1 MNRSMS
7 LRPLFVSPF
16 VALTLL
22 VAPPSFAAD
31 EASTAGGAAAPAAS
45 PTPAAAPAPAQ
56 ASAAA
61 SAPAPDS
68 GAAST
73 STASAAIDTNGG
85 VGAEVA
91 AGPNVAEPSLDNP
104 VETAPGAFRCGA
116 EPIDAG
122 DHPEYKDRRCY
133 ATKLESTS
141 VFLYGGLE
149 QDTGF
154 AKYTFRDDEQNPAET
169 LYDLRGRFVFGPM
182 LHHEFKNGMYVRA
195 TGQVVAWV
203 RDQFKIYQI
212 NVDDAYGQVG
222 GRLGGGRW
230 DFQIGRF
237 MTWRV
242 FHKGMGF
249 DLYTLEDRGAAKS
262 HNIGTDDAS
271 YGIHTYEANYIYLRN
286 SGAPIANETA
296 GRAALHYFPTRYL
309 GLELV
314 GVYGQANAGAD
325 NTLGGRLA
333 VDFHKKFGPVGVRVS
348 AAAEDRYQSPS
359 IDHRNQ
365 TSVGPDGKPVYEKCA
380 DCAVRDDHGV
390 AGGAVVKFSIA
401 EVGGGIGQAWN
412 FVHQNPANTTGAPRD
427 PKSTGDTTSYGA
439 YFQLDP
445 GTLLFKRA
453 LIIGAGLFKTSLNT
467 RTDYVEQHIQG
478 AAYVG
483 FPLGFNDAIVKL
495 VLSRAELDTYE
506 RTSAANAAVKE
517 YLHHEYAMTAAR
529 LRFAYYF

>member
-1 MNRSMS
+1 MS
-7 LRPLFVSPF
+7 LRPLFVSPL

-22 VAPPSFAAD
+22 VAPASFAAD
-31 EASTAGGAAAPAAS
+31 AAPPADGAAAPAAS
-45 PTPAAAPAPAQ
+45 PAPAE
-56 ASAAA
+56 ASP
-61 SAPAPDS
+61 SATAPGPDS

-73 STASAAIDTNGG
+73 PTASATVDVNAGTS
-85 VGAEVA
+85 AAVA
-91 AGPNVAEPSLDNP
+91 AAPGGAEPSLDNP
-104 VETAPGAFRCGA
+104 LETAPGAVRCGA
-116 EPIDAG
+116 QPIDAG
-122 DHPEYKDRRCY
+122 DHPEYRDRRCY
-133 ATKLESTS
+133 ATKLESSS

-154 AKYTFRDDEQNPAET
+154 AQYTFRDDQQNPSET

-195 TGQVVAWV
+195 TGQLVAWV

-212 NVDDAYGQVG
+212 NVDDVYGQVG

-230 DFQIGRF
+230 DVQIGRF

-262 HNIGTDDAS
+262 HNIGTDDAT

-296 GRAALHYFPTRYL
+296 GRAAIHYFPTRYL
-309 GLELV
+309 GVELV

-333 VDFHKKFGPVGVRVS
+333 VDFHKKIGPVGVRVS
-348 AAAEDRYQSPS
+348 AAAEDRYQTPS
-359 IDHRNQ
+359 INHLNQ
-365 TSVGPDGKPVYEKCA
+365 TGVGADGKPTYEKCP

-390 AGGAVVKFSIA
+390 AGGAVLKYSIVEA
-401 EVGGGIGQAWN
+401 GGGIGQAWN

-427 PKSTGDTTSYGA
+427 PKSTAETTSYGG
-439 YFQLDP
+439 YLQLDP

-453 LIIGAGLFKTSLNT
+453 LIIGAGVFKTSLNT
-467 RTDYVEQHIQG
+467 RTDYVEQHVQG
-478 AAYVG
+478 AAYIG

-506 RTSAANAAVKE
+506 RTSASNAAVKE